1 MNPYQNE
8 IDYYPSNPSS
18 IKTKRPKDQTS
29 PFYQNYAN
37 SYQYP
42 KKPYASGNP
51 KYPNYY
57 KPSKYPQS
65 YPGQQAVNYS
75 PQQFPNYY
83 YQGSNRPSI
92 NSGYPGFTSPSSP
105 YPQASNQ
112 YQTSYPQ
119 QRPYQYYQQPQPN
132 TNPYYPQNY
141 ANQFGN
147 YRPTRPSTGQ
157 SGLGGL
163 SGGVSNLL
171 NNIRGTSVGGQFSKA
186 INDISENDELNCVPK
201 LLCQMIGNPRR

>member
-8 IDYYPSNPSS
+8 VDYYPAPQSPSS
-18 IKTKRPKDQTS
+18 IKRKRPKSENNPSS

-42 KKPYASGNP
+42 KKQYSSGN
-51 KYPNYY
+51 PNYY

-65 YPGQQAVNYS
+65 YPGQQTANYS
-75 PQQFPNYY
+75 PQQLASY
-83 YQGSNRPSI
+83 YQGGFQGPTNPTI
-92 NSGYPGFTSPSSP
+92 YPGYQGLTSPSST
-105 YPQASNQ
+105 YPQVS
-112 YQTSYPQ
+112 SYPYQ
-119 QRPYQYYQQPQPN
+119 QQPYQYYQRPQ
-132 TNPYYPQNY
+132 TSANPYNPQNY

-147 YRPTRPSTGQ
+147 YRPVRPS
-157 SGLGGL
+157 SGLG
-163 SGGVSNLL
+163 GGVSNLL
-171 NNIRGTSVGGQFSKA
+171 NNLRETAVGGQFSKA